1 MSIAVHRSESRST
14 MPLICHG
21 MGAGVEALQ
30 VFEYALQEFN
40 RCLLA
45 WRSGDDGA
53 IGVSVKNSILG
64 CHQSVALLVDA

>member
-1 MSIAVHRSESRST
+1 MR
-14 MPLICHG
+14 
-21 MGAGVEALQ
+21 AGLEALQ

-45 WRSGDDGA
+45 RRSGDDGA

-64 CHQSVALLVDA
+64 RHQSVALLVDA